1 MLYKCTRANP
11 KQRKTTPTNAPTH
24 NSSTHAILSPHLP
37 LHHHSSYAITPLTPS
52 LLLRHHSSY
61 AIAASNNLTCCP
73 GCVFSTLF
81 FATFF
86 IMKFASISTSSLNSP
101 FLTLHFPEIVSTPTG
116 GLALTRE
123 STPSGTFVRVSL
135 YVVWRKEG

>member
-11 KQRKTTPTNAPTH
+11 KQQNTTPTNAPTH
-24 NSSTHAILSPHLP
+24 NFPTHAIPSPHLP
-37 LHHHSSYAITPLTPS
+37 LN
-52 LLLRHHSSY
+52 HHSSY

-73 GCVFSTLF
+73 GCVFSTLL

-116 GLALTRE
+116 GLAFTRL
-123 STPSGTFVRVSL
+123 STPSGTFVSVSL
-135 YVVWRKEG
+135 YVV